1 MSSEPQKSYNNCIL
15 VKKNGSLKQLRP
27 ITADEMNQPSYVTL
41 SETSETYAAV
51 FRLHTTWTVK
61 KYGVV
66 VELWGRTA
74 GRAGQ
79 ENTYEFPPPIDEVLF
94 FGNCLL
100 VMTGISS
107 SSSSSSSSFTL
118 DLWKKVYATL
128 FGGFHDLNKLENAD
142 ETEYDELTDV
152 SDKYK
157 TKEGYLKDGFIVE
170 DGVEKIQKPAARK
183 LGGSKKPTT
192 KVSKSK
198 QQLSIDEAIAC
209 ASYIL
214 GLSSSPPHQQEF
226 ELEEEPYETEP

>member
-1 MSSEPQKSYNNCIL
+1 MSSETQKSYNCIL

-27 ITADEMNQPSYVTL
+27 ITADEMNQPSYVAL
-41 SETSETYAAV
+41 SETSETYASV

-61 KYGVV
+61 KHGVV
-66 VELWGRTA
+66 VELWGRTT

-79 ENTYEFPPPIDEVLF
+79 ENTYEFPPPVDEVLF

-100 VMTGISS
+100 VMTGIS

-128 FGGFHDLNKLENAD
+128 FGGFHDLNKLETAD
-142 ETEYDELTDV
+142 ETEYDELADV
-152 SDKYK
+152 SNKYK

-170 DGVEKIQKPAARK
+170 DSVEKIQKPAARK

-192 KVSKSK
+192 KASKSK
-198 QQLSIDEAIAC
+198 QQMSTDEAIAC

-214 GLSSSPPHQQEF
+214 GLSASLPQQQEF
-226 ELEEEPYETEP
+226 ELEEEPYEKEP